1 MLFLGFSTNHGAV
14 LQWTQSASDRAH
26 ARMCIQSFMLFGMN
40 SLHPDLLPSQIKKD
54 QNDEQGFYQL
64 ITSLFI
70 NPFSD
75 NNELI
80 SLSRGLTPTER
91 AAAEK
96 QNLKTKLKF

>member
-1 MLFLGFSTNHGAV
+1 
-14 LQWTQSASDRAH
+14 
-26 ARMCIQSFMLFGMN
+26 MLFGMN

-96 QNLKTKLKF
+96 QNLKTKLKLVYIEMTGLKRLKLARLFNSVPKVIYLVK